1 MALKSPT
8 ICGFFMQSGNAIT
21 VPPPWLLA
29 VPIADAGDHKD
40 AGIRLSR
47 RRKCHV
53 QRSMCTSHPQ
63 PLAGFPHTCA
73 KLLPVPANL
82 DNLDN
87 LDNLETIARIGHV
100 YVELFSQAASLV
112 HLIIPWDS
120 AFSNHK
126 IRMIPTSA
134 PLEISCSKGA
144 AGQCCWQSSWRSKGF
159 YPSSSAYPSGNSLR
173 VTVPSAL
180 YQSLY
185 SCSEGSA
192 HFQFQSFQLK
202 KILHWL
208 CARRTDGVY
217 SRAYAENP

>member
-1 MALKSPT
+1 
-8 ICGFFMQSGNAIT
+8 MQ
-21 VPPPWLLA
+21 
-29 VPIADAGDHKD
+29 
-40 AGIRLSR
+40 
-47 RRKCHV
+47 C
-53 QRSMCTSHPQ
+53 
-63 PLAGFPHTCA
+63 
-73 KLLPVPANL
+73 VPAIPSLWQVFRILVQSFFQFLPTWTIWTIWTIWKQLPEL
-82 DNLDN
+82 D
-87 LDNLETIARIGHV
+87 TFRAV
-100 YVELFSQAASLV
+100 QPSQAASLV

-120 AFSNHK
+120 DFSHQ

-134 PLEISCSKGA
+134 EISCSKGA

-208 CARRTDGVY
+208 CARRTDGY
-217 SRAYAENP
+217 